1 MQRATQA
8 VKANPRFFSFL
19 FLLPIVTDDVGVVS
33 REGQETLYG
42 HLSEKTEH
50 EPETLAE

>member
-33 REGQETLYG
+33 REGKRL
-42 HLSEKTEH
+42 
-50 EPETLAE
+50 